1 MSDKATAAAVE
12 EIKDRPENT
21 GTPIPAANGDVREP
35 ESGTA
40 VYDTPED
47 SEKRRD
53 NGGEDRER
61 ETHSK
66 PRVRVKKRPSLGET
80 LRNKKQNAAGKG
92 KRETQVFEDLNKK
105 ISEAKDA
112 AMRDNMQA
120 KTEKFFSA
128 HGQAVAQTGIPAFFR
143 YRDGRG
149 SLDNSSLMIFK
160 GKDDKIRY
168 MMNGREVTG
177 DEAKE
182 VFSQKSAKDP
192 QFLDGL
198 QDQYT
203 KRDLSSLLK
212 EIDTMLKEHNVD
224 LKFRVGDDLISISGG
239 ESFTDKAK
247 RLLSN
252 NKKDILRGTYRIAQ
266 KEVTS
271 VYSSTKNDM
280 KQAASR
286 VQ

>member
-1 MSDKATAAAVE
+1 MSDKATATAVE

-21 GTPIPAANGDVREP
+21 GTPIPAADGDVREP
-35 ESGTA
+35 GSGTA
-40 VYDTPED
+40 ANDAPGR
-47 SEKRRD
+47 SEKTFYRRD
-53 NGGEDRER
+53 DEGEDREK
-61 ETHSK
+61 ETHGK

-80 LRNKKQNAAGKG
+80 LRNKEQNAAGKG

-149 SLDNSSLMIFK
+149 SLDNSTLMIFK

-182 VFSQKSAKDP
+182 VFGQKSAKDP

-203 KRDLSSLLK
+203 KRDLSSLL
-212 EIDTMLKEHNVD
+212 
-224 LKFRVGDDLISISGG
+224 
-239 ESFTDKAK
+239 
-247 RLLSN
+247 
-252 NKKDILRGTYRIAQ
+252 
-266 KEVTS
+266 
-271 VYSSTKNDM
+271 
-280 KQAASR
+280 
-286 VQ
+286 